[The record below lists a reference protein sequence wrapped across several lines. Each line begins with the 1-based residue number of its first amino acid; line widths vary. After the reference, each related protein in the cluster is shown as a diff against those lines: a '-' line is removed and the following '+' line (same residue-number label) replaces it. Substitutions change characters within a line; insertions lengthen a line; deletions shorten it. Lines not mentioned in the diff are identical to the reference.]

1 MPTPRTG
8 PTPSISWLIVVLV
21 ALSLV
26 EEASHSSVEDSP
38 LDDDNTNTSSIIH
51 PANMFI
57 LLGAAYYFITITM
70 PSSSSIIWRLPLI
83 WLTILH
89 ALCFWLVLSL
99 VRAWYYWFK
108 LSKKKKKK
116 KVWAKVKKKPKARM
130 KAAED
135 SSSLFS
141 RMRRMLMLGGRR
153 RNGNGDG
160 CTHGLDLP
168 NINGGLEFECVLYIK
183 MRLHEA
189 MWGSS
194 ETESIDRLVSYF
206 LMTATKQ
213 FLNGNIDMAGV
224 EASFADIFNQ
234 LKAVV
239 LDETKPKI
247 DWHEVVRIHNA
258 DKPTLAAFLRE
269 RIPCTCLD

>member
-1 MPTPRTG
+1 MPTPF
-8 PTPSISWLIVVLV
+8 ISWLIVLV

-38 LDDDNTNTSSIIH
+38 LELDDDNTSSTIH

-83 WLTILH
+83 WLFTLH

-99 VRAWYYWFK
+99 VRAWCYWSK
-108 LSKKKKKK
+108 LSKKKKMK
-116 KVWAKVKKKPKARM
+116 KVWTKVKKKPKAKM

-153 RNGNGDG
+153 RNRNGDG
-160 CTHGLDLP
+160 DGCNHGLDLP
-168 NINGGLEFECVLYIK
+168 NTNGGLKFECVLYVK

-194 ETESIDRLVSYF
+194 ETESIGRLVSYF

-213 FLNGNIDMAGV
+213 YLNGNIDMAGV
-224 EASFADIFNQ
+224 DASFANIFNQ